1 MIHMVIQ
8 INSNVIVTNLQL
20 YTKNP
25 KKKKSLLIHSCTRG
39 ILKGEKS

>member
-20 YTKNP
+20 YTESE
-25 KKKKSLLIHSCTRG
+25 KKKEVLTNS
-39 ILKGEKS
+39 